1 MWFSEYKIGVIII
14 KLKPKQQD
22 SCNSSLGKKNFIGIN
37 DQNNCNDC
45 AEKTDGDK

>member
-1 MWFSEYKIGVIII
+1 MEYEIGVIII

-22 SCNSSLGKKNFIGIN
+22 SFNSVLSKGKIIGIN

-45 AEKTDGDK
+45 AEKRDGDK